1 MREPAQILVRLT
13 EQVVVEDMEK
23 PSHSDE
29 AIEECLKDL
38 VSLGHPGDWQLLIS
52 CRVLKF
58 STGDVWIS
66 MHSPFARS
74 ELIYAK
80 FISNGVAATQPS
92 EHGPRRKV

>member
-1 MREPAQILVRLT
+1 M

-38 VSLGHPGDWQLLIS
+38 VSFGYPGDCQSLRY
-52 CRVLKF
+52 CRVSKF
-58 STGDVWIS
+58 STGDVLIS

-74 ELIYAK
+74 GLIYAK
-80 FISNGVAATQPS
+80 FISNGVAATRLS
-92 EHGPRRKV
+92 ERGPRRKV